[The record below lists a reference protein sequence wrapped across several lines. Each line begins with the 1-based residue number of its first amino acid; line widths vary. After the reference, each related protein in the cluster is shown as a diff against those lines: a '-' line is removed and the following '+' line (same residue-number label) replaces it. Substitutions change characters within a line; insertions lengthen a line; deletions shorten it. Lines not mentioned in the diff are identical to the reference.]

1 MPDYNRPNAKCPTC
15 FSEERHRALR
25 VFLGGWLS
33 NLDRPLRVLH
43 QAPDAALRPWLE
55 AQAGVTYITGD
66 LAELPVMIR
75 FDLQQIPFRT
85 ASLDV
90 VIASHVLEHVADDRA
105 AMKEILRV
113 LQPGGSAILMVP
125 IDGSREHTYEDPSLT
140 TAAQRAA
147 AYWQFDHVRL
157 YGRDFADRLSDV
169 GLNVRMEQPSRLLP
183 PDLVL
188 RYGLSADPSV
198 YAQLPIAPPD
208 EVYIATRPPNLAS
221 RESTEHGVVDSSQDV
236 SSS

>member
-25 VFLGGWLS
+25 VFLGGWLA

-55 AQAGVTYITGD
+55 AQPGVTYITGD
-66 LAELPVMIR
+66 LAELPVTIR
-75 FDLQQIPFRT
+75 FDLQHVPFRA
-85 ASLDV
+85 ASIDV

-105 AMKEILRV
+105 AMKEVLRV

-125 IDGSREHTYEDPSLT
+125 IDGSRERTYENPTLT
-140 TAAQRAA
+140 TAAQRTA

-157 YGRDFADRLSDV
+157 YGRDFADRLAGV
-169 GLNVRMEQPSRLLP
+169 GLTVRMEQPSHRLP
-183 PDLVL
+183 PDLVR

-198 YAQLPIAPPD
+198 YVKLPIAPPD
-208 EVYIATRPPNLAS
+208 EVYVATRPPNPMARDGL
-221 RESTEHGVVDSSQDV
+221 TTNPPDPP
-236 SSS
+236 